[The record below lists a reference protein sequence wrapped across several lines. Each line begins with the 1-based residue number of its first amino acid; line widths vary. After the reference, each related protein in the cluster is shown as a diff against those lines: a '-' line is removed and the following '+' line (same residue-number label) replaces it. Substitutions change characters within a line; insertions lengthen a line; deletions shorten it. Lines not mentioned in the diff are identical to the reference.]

1 MFRFFKRRKDK
12 PSVMYPVFVRMN
24 AFIRKK
30 QQRAADWLQQR
41 SQRYSKKKLIT
52 GLILFCLL
60 FGGGS
65 IYVLVSSFYRNK
77 HTIAIQAISVPAH
90 AIDTSR
96 LFKGIPVLEE
106 QINQNIH
113 RLKLHLDSLYKY
125 APTAFDSIMKIRPGL
140 IDSLM
145 LVESIYQQQLKT
157 K

>member
-24 AFIRKK
+24 AFVRKK

-41 SQRYSKKKLIT
+41 SKRYSKRTQLT
-52 GLILFCLL
+52 GLVIFCLL
-60 FGGGS
+60 FGGSSVCIVIG
-65 IYVLVSSFYRNK
+65 VLQGKGKIITV
-77 HTIAIQAISVPAH
+77 QPISVPAH
-90 AIDTSR
+90 VIDTSR
-96 LFKGIPVLEE
+96 LFKELPVLEQ
-106 QINQNIH
+106 QIQENIQH
-113 RLKLHLDSLYKY
+113 FKRHLDSLYQY
-125 APTAFDSIMKIRPGL
+125 APAAFDSVMKIRPGL

>member
-41 SQRYSKKKLIT
+41 SQRYSKKKLIL
-52 GLILFCLL
+52 GLVLFCLL

-65 IYVLVSSFYRNK
+65 IYVLISSFNRNK
-77 HTIAIQAISVPAH
+77 YTIAIQPISIPAH
-90 AIDTSR
+90 VIDTSR
-96 LFKGIPVLEE
+96 LFKEIPVLEE

-113 RLKLHLDSLYKY
+113 RFKLHLDSLYKY
-125 APTAFDSIMKIRPGL
+125 APAAFDSIMKIRAGL

-145 LVESIYQQQLKT
+145 FVESIYQQQLKT